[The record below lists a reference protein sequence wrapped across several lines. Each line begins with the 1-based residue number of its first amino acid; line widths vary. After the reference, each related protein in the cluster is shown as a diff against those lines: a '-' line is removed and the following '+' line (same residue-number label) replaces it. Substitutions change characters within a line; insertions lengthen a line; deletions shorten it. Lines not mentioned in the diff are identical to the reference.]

1 MARFEALEVALQ
13 LVRSVGKLLPRI
25 RRHNAKLA
33 QQITDA
39 VAAVPANFAEGA
51 HRQGR
56 DRLYL
61 YNVAGGSAA
70 EVRAHLAV
78 GVALGYVPEADTLEA
93 DGLADRVVGMAWGLT
108 HTRR

>member
-25 RRHNAKLA
+25 KRHDRKLA
-33 QQITDA
+33 QQLAAA
-39 VAAVPANFAEGA
+39 VSAVPANFAEGA
-51 HRQGR
+51 YRTGR

-70 EVRAHLAV
+70 EVRTHLVVAT
-78 GVALGYVPEADTLEA
+78 ALGYLPDVDIVEADR
-93 DGLADRVVGMAWGLT
+93 LADRVVAMAWRLT
-108 HTRR
+108 HPRR